1 MNWLFAACLVVLIA
15 SCNSEPNST
24 PVDYETFRPKSK
36 EPGPSKQPLKDSV
49 SVDLSCFNQD
59 SVALGILKALAIDTA
74 YFLDRF
80 TSLHDRQHWR
90 LKTASDE
97 YSFGSWSF
105 RDSTARKNAVF
116 NWLDRFGEREISV
129 PWLKPINLGAKYSL
143 ILFNDRS
150 VIALTGSTK
159 PAMKQWLNYQRFNF
173 PKDSVRYVL
182 TSIPN
187 RKCQWH
193 KAINPKKM
201 VLCQP

>member
-1 MNWLFAACLVVLIA
+1 VVLIA
-15 SCNSEPNST
+15 SCNSEPNSP

-49 SVDLSCFNQD
+49 SVDLRCFNQD
-59 SVALGILKALAIDTA
+59 SVALGILNALAMDTA

-80 TSLHDRQHWR
+80 TSKHAAVH
-90 LKTASDE
+90 LKLIASNGE
-97 YSFGSWSF
+97 FVYGSWSF
-105 RDSTARKNAVF
+105 RDSIARKNAVF
-116 NWLDRFGEREISV
+116 NWLDRFGEREISF
-129 PWLKPINLGAKYSL
+129 PWLKSVNLGAKHHL

-150 VIALTGSTK
+150 VVALTGSTK
-159 PAMKQWLNYQRFNF
+159 PSMKQWLNYQRFNF